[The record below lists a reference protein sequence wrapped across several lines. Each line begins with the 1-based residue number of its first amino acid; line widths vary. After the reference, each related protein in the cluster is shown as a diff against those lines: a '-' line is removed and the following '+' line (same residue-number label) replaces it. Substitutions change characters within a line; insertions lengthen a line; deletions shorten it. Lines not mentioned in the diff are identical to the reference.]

1 MDAGGK
7 IDKLFNKY
15 VDDRFTLKQLV
26 NHELSEKT
34 REERI
39 SIRSVLLNEL
49 SKFSEQKT
57 LSEDAFKKVTADF
70 LSHDLQYCEKMQYQP
85 DHFDFMTE
93 EDLSFEEKKLRK
105 MIKLIIDEK
114 KFRAIAPKIKIFRN
128 VVRYSFWY

>member
-1 MDAGGK
+1 MDTGGK

-34 REERI
+34 REERL
-39 SIRSVLLNEL
+39 SIRSVLRNEL
-49 SKFSEQKT
+49 SKFSEEKT
-57 LSEDAFKKVTADF
+57 LSEDAFKKVTSGF
-70 LSHDLQYCEKMQYQP
+70 LSHDLEYCEKMQYES
-85 DHFDFMTE
+85 DHIDFMTD

-114 KFRAIAPKIKIFRN
+114 KFRAIAPKIKIFKN
-128 VVRYSFWY
+128 LVR